1 MVVLRPRH
9 QHVTSSIMM
18 AWCGSVA
25 RDADREV
32 LTDADID
39 AAGSRS
45 PRSPPTSSVIDAQR
59 STKCAVS
66 VYTNTMTRAAT
77 LIHEAR
83 RDAGLSLRALANR
96 SDVSYTTIC
105 RIERGHID
113 PTTSTLRK
121 LLNALGEDLEL
132 GRRRAIPTSE
142 LAALANAW
150 HLDLAGEVQPDW
162 TRLRSFV
169 DYLTRRPQDAIAAIA
184 TKPQGSGS
192 DFFDNLLA
200 GMAEKISD
208 DSGVAR
214 PAWTRR
220 IRSLIDP
227 WESIGTPRMRA
238 AAATSTP
245 PQFAARKIFIPA
257 ATLWR
262 QN

>member
-1 MVVLRPRH
+1 MDTKPGE
-9 QHVTSSIMM
+9 QP
-18 AWCGSVA
+18 
-25 RDADREV
+25 ADR
-32 LTDADID
+32 
-39 AAGSRS
+39 S
-45 PRSPPTSSVIDAQR
+45 
-59 STKCAVS
+59 
-66 VYTNTMTRAAT
+66 N
-77 LIHEAR
+77 
-83 RDAGLSLRALANR
+83 
-96 SDVSYTTIC
+96 VSYATIC

-113 PTTSTLRK
+113 PTTGTLRK
-121 LLNALGEDLEL
+121 LLNALGEDLEF
-132 GRRRAIPTSE
+132 GRRREESIPE
-142 LAALANAW
+142 LADLADAW
-150 HLDLAGEVQPDW
+150 RLDRAGEVQPDW

-169 DYLTRRPQDAIAAIA
+169 DHLTRRPQDAIAAIA
-184 TKPQGSGS
+184 AKPQGSGS

-220 IRSLIDP
+220 IRFLIDP